1 MPQKGGQMTRQEWGT
16 QVKVALIQ
24 KNMKQR
30 DLAEA
35 LGLGEMFIN
44 RVINGTQGTPT
55 AETVKRISAELGLDV
70 PEDVNEAEQ

>member
-1 MPQKGGQMTRQEWGT
+1 MTRQEWGT

-70 PEDVNEAEQ
+70 PEDVKEAGCS

>member
-1 MPQKGGQMTRQEWGT
+1 MTRQEWGT